1 MRPLRPTLLLLLA
14 LAATGA
20 AAQAPAAA
28 QTPAPAGKVFRIG
41 VTQIVSH
48 PVLDAQRTA
57 FVDEMRKL
65 GFEEGKQVRY
75 DVQIAQND
83 QTLSKT
89 IAEKFVAD
97 RVDLIFTLSTPSM
110 QAAVRAAR
118 EPGIPIV
125 FVAVTD
131 PVSAGVLASV
141 DRPSG
146 THVTGVY
153 NFDPVEAQMEL
164 ARELRPGLKTLGV
177 IYNAGESNSVANV
190 KALKAVTQKFGW
202 ALVEAT
208 VTGTADVRTAA
219 QSLVGRVDA
228 AYMPT
233 DNTVMAG
240 LEALLRV
247 TRDARLPL
255 VTGDVSSVQRGAL
268 GAVGDDPED
277 KGRQAAALAARVL
290 RGAKAG
296 DIKPEIVRTRLL
308 YLNRT
313 TARAIGVTLPDA
325 LVARAAKV
333 FE

>member
-1 MRPLRPTLLLLLA
+1 MRPSRLPVLA
-14 LAATGA
+14 LALLAVGTLA
-20 AAQAPAAA
+20 HAQAP
-28 QTPAPAGKVFRIG
+28 PGRVFRVGI
-41 VTQIVSH
+41 TQIVSH

-57 FVDEMRKL
+57 FVDELKKL
-65 GFEEGKQVRY
+65 GFEEGRNVRY
-75 DVQIAQND
+75 DVQVAQND

-89 IAEKFVAD
+89 IADKFAAD
-97 RVDLIFTLSTPSM
+97 RVDLILTLSTPSM
-110 QAAVRAAR
+110 QAAVRATR
-118 EPGIPIV
+118 DSGIPVV

-190 KALKAVTQKFGW
+190 KLLKAVTQKFGW
-202 ALVEAT
+202 GLVEAT
-208 VTGTADVRTAA
+208 VTSTADVRTAA
-219 QSLVGRVDA
+219 QSLVGRTDA

-247 TRDARLPL
+247 TQEAKLPL

-268 GAVGDDPED
+268 GAVGDDPDD
-277 KGRQAAALAARVL
+277 KGRQAATLAARIL
-290 RGAKAG
+290 RGEKPG
-296 DIKPEIVRTRLL
+296 DIKPEMVRKRLL

-313 TARAIGVTLPDA
+313 TARAIGITLPDG
-325 LVARAAKV
+325 LVQRAAKV
-333 FE
+333 FD

>member
-1 MRPLRPTLLLLLA
+1 MRPSRLPALA
-14 LAATGA
+14 LALLAIGLPA
-20 AAQAPAAA
+20 HAQAP
-28 QTPAPAGKVFRIG
+28 PGKVFRVGI
-41 VTQIVSH
+41 TQIVSH

-57 FVDEMRKL
+57 FIDELKKE
-65 GFEEGKQVRY
+65 GFEEGKNVRY
-75 DVQIAQND
+75 DVQVAQND
-83 QTLSKT
+83 ATLSKT

-97 RVDLIFTLSTPSM
+97 RVDLILSTPSM
-110 QAAVRAAR
+110 QAAVRATR
-118 EPGIPIV
+118 DSGIPVV
-125 FVAVTD
+125 FAAVTD

-190 KALKAVTQKFGW
+190 KLLKTVTQKFGW
-202 ALVEAT
+202 SLVEAT
-208 VTGTADVRTAA
+208 VTSTAEVRTAA
-219 QSLVGRVDA
+219 QSLVGRTDA
-228 AYMPT
+228 VYMPT

-247 TRDARLPL
+247 AQEAKLPL

-277 KGRQAAALAARVL
+277 KGRQAATLAVRVL
-290 RGAKAG
+290 RGTKPG
-296 DIKPEIVRTRLL
+296 DVKPEMVRKRLL

-313 TARAIGVTLPDA
+313 TARAIGITLPDG
-325 LVARAAKV
+325 LVQRAAKV
-333 FE
+333 FD

>member
-164 ARELRPGLKTLGV
+164 A
-177 IYNAGESNSVANV
+177 ESNSVANV
-190 KALKAVTQKFGW
+190 KALKTVTQKFGW

>member
-1 MRPLRPTLLLLLA
+1 MRASRLLVLVLA
-14 LAATGA
+14 GLTVAASGH
-20 AAQAPAAA
+20 A
-28 QTPAPAGKVFRIG
+28 QTPAGKVLRVG

-48 PVLDAQRTA
+48 PVLDAQRNA
-57 FVDEMRKL
+57 FVDELKKE
-65 GFEEGKQVRY
+65 GFEDAKNVRY

-83 QTLSKT
+83 STLSKT

-118 EPGIPIV
+118 DSGIPV
-125 FVAVTD
+125 LFVAVTD
-131 PVSAGVLASV
+131 PVSAGVLATV
-141 DRPSG
+141 ERPSG
-146 THVTGVY
+146 TNVTGVY

-164 ARELRPGLKTLGV
+164 ARELRPALKTLGV

-190 KALKAVTQKFGW
+190 KLLKSVTQKFGW
-202 ALVEAT
+202 SLVEAT
-208 VTGTADVRTAA
+208 VISTADVRTAA

-247 TRDARLPL
+247 VQEARLPL

-277 KGRQAAALAARVL
+277 KGRQAATLAARIL
-290 RGAKAG
+290 RGTKPG
-296 DIKPEIVRTRLL
+296 EIKPEIVRKRLL
-308 YLNRT
+308 YLNRS
-313 TARAIGVTLPDA
+313 TARAIGIALPEP
-325 LVARAAKV
+325 LVQRAARV
-333 FE
+333 FD

>member
-1 MRPLRPTLLLLLA
+1 MRSSALSVLA
-14 LAATGA
+14 LALLA
-20 AAQAPAAA
+20 AATPAQA
-28 QTPAPAGKVFRIG
+28 QTPAGKVFRVG

-48 PVLDAQRTA
+48 PVLDAQRNA
-57 FVDEMRKL
+57 FVDEMKKE
-65 GFEEGKQVRY
+65 GFEDGKNVRY

-83 QTLSKT
+83 ATLSKT

-118 EPGIPIV
+118 DSGIPV
-125 FVAVTD
+125 LFVAVTD
-131 PVSAGVLASV
+131 PVSAGVLPTV
-141 DRPSG
+141 ERPSG
-146 THVTGVY
+146 TNVTGVY

-190 KALKAVTQKFGW
+190 KLLKGVTQKFGW
-202 ALVEAT
+202 SLIEAT
-208 VTGTADVRTAA
+208 VTSTADVRTAA

-247 TRDARLPL
+247 VQEARLPL

-268 GAVGDDPED
+268 GAVGDDPDD
-277 KGRQAAALAARVL
+277 KGRQAATLAARIL
-290 RGAKAG
+290 RGTKPG
-296 DIKPEIVRTRLL
+296 EIKPEIVRKRLL
-308 YLNRT
+308 YLNRS
-313 TARAIGVTLPDA
+313 TARTIGIALPDG
-325 LVARAAKV
+325 LVQRAARV
-333 FE
+333 FD

>member
-1 MRPLRPTLLLLLA
+1 MRPSRLPALA
-14 LAATGA
+14 LALLAIGLPA
-20 AAQAPAAA
+20 HAQAP
-28 QTPAPAGKVFRIG
+28 PGKVFRVGI
-41 VTQIVSH
+41 TQIVSH

-57 FVDEMRKL
+57 FIDELKKE
-65 GFEEGKQVRY
+65 GFEEGKNVRY
-75 DVQIAQND
+75 DVQVAQND
-83 QTLSKT
+83 ATLSKT

-97 RVDLIFTLSTPSM
+97 RVDLILTLSTPSM
-110 QAAVRAAR
+110 QAAVRATR
-118 EPGIPIV
+118 DSGIPVV
-125 FVAVTD
+125 FAAVTD
-131 PVSAGVLASV
+131 PVSASVLASV

-190 KALKAVTQKFGW
+190 KLLKTVTQKFGW
-202 ALVEAT
+202 SLVEAT
-208 VTGTADVRTAA
+208 VTSTAEVRTAA
-219 QSLVGRVDA
+219 QSLVGRTDA
-228 AYMPT
+228 VYMPT

-247 TRDARLPL
+247 AQEAKLPL

-277 KGRQAAALAARVL
+277 KGRQAATLAVRVL
-290 RGAKAG
+290 RGTKPG
-296 DIKPEIVRTRLL
+296 DVKPEMVRKRLL

-313 TARAIGVTLPDA
+313 TARAIGITLPDG
-325 LVARAAKV
+325 LVQRAAKV
-333 FE
+333 FD

>member
-1 MRPLRPTLLLLLA
+1 
-14 LAATGA
+14 
-20 AAQAPAAA
+20 
-28 QTPAPAGKVFRIG
+28 
-41 VTQIVSH
+41 
-48 PVLDAQRTA
+48 
-57 FVDEMRKL
+57 
-65 GFEEGKQVRY
+65 
-75 DVQIAQND
+75 
-83 QTLSKT
+83 
-89 IAEKFVAD
+89 
-97 RVDLIFTLSTPSM
+97 M

-118 EPGIPIV
+118 ESGTPVV
-125 FVAVTD
+125 FAAVTD

-146 THVTGVY
+146 TNVTGVY

-164 ARELRPGLKTLGV
+164 ARELRPGIRTLGV

-190 KALKAVTQKFGW
+190 KALKAVIQKFGW
-202 ALVEAT
+202 GLVEAT

-247 TRDARLPL
+247 VQEARLPL

-277 KGRQAAALAARVL
+277 KGRQAAGLAARVL
-290 RGAKAG
+290 RGTKPG

-308 YLNRT
+308 YLNRA
-313 TARAIGVTLPDA
+313 TARAMGVPLPEA

-333 FE
+333 FD